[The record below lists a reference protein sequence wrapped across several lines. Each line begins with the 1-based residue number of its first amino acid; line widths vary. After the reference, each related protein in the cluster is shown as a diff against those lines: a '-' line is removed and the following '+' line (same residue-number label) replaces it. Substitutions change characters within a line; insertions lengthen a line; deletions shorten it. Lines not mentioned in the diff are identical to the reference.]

1 MSPLTS
7 DRDRS
12 EEIHNRERF
21 TGSAAGWAMLVILIA
36 LVVLAI
42 ALITRSP
49 TVVFIVIA
57 LIWIAGAGLAVVE
70 NARRR

>member
-12 EEIHNRERF
+12 DELRNREKF

-36 LVVLAI
+36 LVVLVI
-42 ALITRSP
+42 GLLTRSA

>member
-1 MSPLTS
+1 MPLTS

-12 EEIHNRERF
+12 EELHNGEQF
-21 TGSAAGWAMLVILIA
+21 TGSAAGCAMIVITFTLS
-36 LVVLAI
+36 VLAI
-42 ALITRSP
+42 ALLTRSV